1 VADALPPVPYALQL
15 RPWSDADALA
25 LDAAPFRDDGWAVR
39 LLTTGLLS
47 LAFCA
52 QDAGEPPPVQ
62 KDPEVGESR
71 HDISPPLRDIPPAE
85 PQKGL
90 RVHPVKPV
98 PRPKPPPDAGQQ
110 E

>member
-1 VADALPPVPYALQL
+1 MTDAVPPARYAFQL
-15 RPWSDADALA
+15 RPWSDAETLA
-25 LDAAPFRDDGWAVR
+25 LDAAPFRDDGWVVR

-52 QDAGEPPPVQ
+52 QDAGEPPVQ
-62 KDPEVGESR
+62 KEPEVGESR
-71 HDISPPLRDIPPAE
+71 HDISPPLREIPPAE

-98 PRPKPPPDAGQQ
+98 PRPKPPPDGGQQ